1 LSKKSARE
9 DKLLFRRLLRYLT
22 RPAVLRRIVV
32 SGQAKP
38 RIAKNHP
45 AKDQVFVYLYN
56 NEDAGLKD
64 LCSSI
69 APAWEKTERIL
80 IKINLNTADAYP
92 ASTDPEFLVALLDAF
107 RDRGFKNLLVG
118 DCSSMG
124 ALPTRKVAYQ
134 AGLTNVLRG
143 RARLIYFDNEPW
155 VQVSL
160 NGKYLS
166 SVVVPKEVFEADRII
181 HLANMKSHAL
191 ANFSFGMKLGVGY
204 MHPLERC
211 DLHDEFLQEKIA
223 ELALAIQPDLT
234 IIDGRQA
241 FVSGGPVKGR
251 VEKANVLLW
260 GENPL
265 AVDVETYRRLYAL
278 KKKFACLEGFTQ
290 DPFAMRQLKH
300 ARQIGVGNK
309 DWQEY
314 NIVEI

>member
-1 LSKKSARE
+1 M
-9 DKLLFRRLLRYLT
+9 LFRRLLRYLN

>member
-1 LSKKSARE
+1 
-9 DKLLFRRLLRYLT
+9 
-22 RPAVLRRIVV
+22 VV